1 MPRVGSSLVL
11 VCAAVGGLACS
22 GCVGHRFSPAISPT
36 TAPTPTFDAIDG
48 AMSVGLRQDGMT
60 LLEAS
65 AAFRVAPRGEIR
77 RFLGAD
83 AAAPDP
89 RPRDL
94 LSDLLIAI
102 DLSGLMSLGAS
113 DALPLGTLGLRVG
126 YLSDWLAADLGIA
139 WTSFTFVVGASFGPR
154 FEAPIGSVVKLR
166 GELDLYG
173 SAPLDSEMGYS
184 SSPDSFFFDTS
195 GPPVRA
201 TAGVRARLG
210 LGLALAGGVEL
221 RVGLMAGAAAN
232 GRDPTL
238 LEASAVVGLGGSFG
252 YPSRDP
258 FPAYVPGTP

>member
-1 MPRVGSSLVL
+1 MPRVGSSLV
-11 VCAAVGGLACS
+11 VVFATVGGLACS
-22 GCVGHRFSPAISPT
+22 GCVGHRFSPAISPM

-48 AMSVGLRQDGMT
+48 AMCVGLRQDGMT
-60 LLEAS
+60 LLEGS
-65 AAFRVAPRGEIR
+65 AAFRLAPRGELT

-89 RPRDL
+89 RAHDV

-126 YLSDWLAADLGIA
+126 YLSEWLAADVGIA
-139 WTSFTFVVGASFGPR
+139 WTSFTFVVGASLGPR
-154 FEAPIGSVVKLR
+154 FEAPLGAVVKLR

-201 TAGVRARLG
+201 TAGARARYG
-210 LGLALAGGVEL
+210 LGLALTGRVEL
-221 RVGLMAGAAAN
+221 RVGVMGGVAIN
-232 GRDPTL
+232 GRDPAL
-238 LEASAVVGLGGSFG
+238 LEATGVLGLGGSFG
-252 YPSRDP
+252 YPSRILAP
-258 FPAYVPGTP
+258 QTP